1 MMNMYQA
8 RAGSPEE
15 FLQALYAVSRELQ
28 IGGTM
33 ASPQRGGSQSGS
45 SQGGSS
51 PTGSHT
57 SSQFSNSPIRKR
69 GIWSSLAPWKFNK
82 DEDSDTSG
90 TVNHTEDVLF
100 PASHLYEM

>member
-8 RAGSPEE
+8 RGGSPEE

-28 IGGTM
+28 IGGSMT
-33 ASPQRGGSQSGS
+33 SPLGGGSQSGS

-69 GIWSSLAPWKFNK
+69 GFWSSLAPWKLNK

-90 TVNHTEDVLF
+90 TIKRTIHLLLKKSFLF
-100 PASHLYEM
+100 W